1 MTLTFEEWLGHEMA
15 RRGYADLPAQAEEM
29 ARSAWE
35 HQGQVILDLRRRL
48 AEAERVVAEYVMQ
61 DD

>member
-1 MTLTFEEWLGHEMA
+1 MTLTFEEWLGQEMA
-15 RRGYADLPAQAEEM
+15 RRGYADLHPVTEEM

-35 HQGQVILDLRRRL
+35 HQGQVILDLQRRL
-48 AEAERVVAEYVMQ
+48 AEAEKALAEYVVQ